1 MSEVRSPPEE
11 GCFWHRKTS
20 STVLQTI
27 PSRNF
32 STIRQPVDALLL
44 FRHLRLWLSLED
56 RWALL
61 ISYIIISG
69 MNSSKDRSAYHKI
82 NNLTKL
88 DFIYKV
94 MVLRRTIKE
103 VSIPEAF
110 YLNPMLI
117 DFRLLKRWR
126 SIILQPSPSSGSTK
140 LSI

>member
-1 MSEVRSPPEE
+1 
-11 GCFWHRKTS
+11 
-20 STVLQTI
+20 
-27 PSRNF
+27 
-32 STIRQPVDALLL
+32 
-44 FRHLRLWLSLED
+44 
-56 RWALL
+56 
-61 ISYIIISG
+61 

-126 SIILQPSPSSGSTK
+126 SIIRQPSPSSGSTK
-140 LSI
+140 LRI